1 MKCNIGIIEQIVA
14 FLAYFVP
21 VLGWLYVLLFQREEK
36 LAVYHAKQSLVLT
49 ITAVLAPVVWAISA
63 WVLALVPL
71 LGPITAAALFALVI
85 LVDICLA
92 VPWVIGMIYALQAK
106 MRPVPVFGGWAE
118 KIPVGG

>member
-1 MKCNIGIIEQIVA
+1 MKAPKRYLA
-14 FLAYFVP
+14 FLAYAVP
-21 VLGWLYVLLFQREEK
+21 VLGWLYVLLFQRDEEF
-36 LAVYHAKQSLVLT
+36 AVYHAKQSLVLT
-49 ITAVLAPVVWAISA
+49 IAAVLAPVASAVAA

-92 VPWVIGMIYALQAK
+92 VTWVIGMIYALQAK
-106 MRPVPVFGGWAE
+106 MKPVPVFGGWAE